1 LTAFTPEI
9 RVMTLPPNTIHSA
22 TKTEVTSWV
31 DYNINISRGTDEY
44 INAPYPASCNLSLL
58 FDEDYIPAIELG
70 SWVEIQVK
78 NNYGTWTVLQAGN
91 VTNRNSLYR
100 SYGLS
105 GYVLEWQFTI
115 TSQISLLQNT
125 NYFVNQFVLSTAE
138 GLILYIEEE
147 MYNLNWASV
156 NRNLTWANYGPQTW
170 AQVATSRQLNFPAFV
185 VGSDNA
191 EQALDEGPANVWDDL
206 VKLTYGVYGYITEQ
220 PDGTLYFNFS
230 DTDLTNVFTFTGEL
244 LSPAIEGGDRYDL
257 LRNIVTISRFDGS
270 STTYY
275 ENESTEIYGD
285 KSGSL
290 ETYLQIAAE
299 ANDIGQKILNGM
311 AYPLLS
317 TRQINMDLLNPNF
330 TSAERYALLN
340 APLGIRC
347 TVEAPLAMGGTQD
360 YLTIGCNYNINKNSF
375 NLDLI
380 LTPYSQVFNTPN
392 WEQID
397 YSYTWT
403 SYGVAFP
410 TQEWQDL

>member
-1 LTAFTPEI
+1 VTDFTPEI
-9 RVMTLPPNTIHSA
+9 RVMYLPPNTIHSA

-31 DYNINISRGTDEY
+31 DYSINITRGTSEY
-44 INAPYPASCNLSLL
+44 ISAPYPASCSLSLL
-58 FDEDYIPAIELG
+58 FDEDYIPDIELG

-78 NNYGTWTVLQAGN
+78 NHLGGWTVLQAGN
-91 VTNRNSLYR
+91 VTERSSSYR
-100 SYGLS
+100 AYGIT
-105 GYVLEWQFTI
+105 GYVLEWRFTI
-115 TSQISLLQNT
+115 TSQITLLQNT
-125 NYFVNQFVLSTAE
+125 NYAVNQYTESTAE

-170 AQVATSRQLNFPAFV
+170 AQVASSRQLNFPAFV

-191 EQALDEGPANVWDDL
+191 DQALDEGSANVWDDL
-206 VKLTYGVYGYITEQ
+206 VKLTYGVYGYIIEQ
-220 PDGTLYFNFS
+220 ADGRLYFYFADS
-230 DTDLTNVFTFTGEL
+230 DLSNDITFTKDM
-244 LSPAIEGGDRYDL
+244 LSPEIEGGDRYDF
-257 LRNIVTISRFDGS
+257 LRNIVTISKFDNS
-270 STTYY
+270 ATTYY

-285 KSGSL
+285 KAGSL
-290 ETYLQIAAE
+290 ETYLLLQSD

-317 TRQINMDLLNPNF
+317 TTQISMDLLNPIF
-330 TSAERYALLN
+330 TGTQRTALL
-340 APLGIRC
+340 ATPLGVRC
-347 TVEAPLAMGGTQD
+347 TVEAPSAMGGTQD
-360 YLTIGCNYNINKNSF
+360 YLTIGCNYSINKNAF
-375 NLDLI
+375 VLDLI
-380 LTPYSQVFNTPN
+380 LAPYSQAFNTPN